1 MEPPSNLNLHIFV
14 LLNMLKVGH
23 EVNILVIFEKK
34 YNSFVF
40 IDYHNAD
47 VDNLNTHND
56 PKIPDVPT
64 NWTKRQPE
72 M

>member
-64 NWTKRQPE
+64 N
-72 M
+72 

>member
-1 MEPPSNLNLHIFV
+1 
-14 LLNMLKVGH
+14 MLKVGH

-64 NWTKRQPE
+64 N
-72 M
+72 

>member
-34 YNSFVF
+34 
-40 IDYHNAD
+40 I
-47 VDNLNTHND
+47 
-56 PKIPDVPT
+56 
-64 NWTKRQPE
+64 
-72 M
+72 